1 MTERADIKK
10 RRDRWANAAA
20 LLLIESAF
28 RRVGKAASREIICG
42 EVDAKSDFEPGNC
55 QMYATA
61 AAADVA
67 AVTYFLY

>member
-1 MTERADIKK
+1 VP
-10 RRDRWANAAA
+10 